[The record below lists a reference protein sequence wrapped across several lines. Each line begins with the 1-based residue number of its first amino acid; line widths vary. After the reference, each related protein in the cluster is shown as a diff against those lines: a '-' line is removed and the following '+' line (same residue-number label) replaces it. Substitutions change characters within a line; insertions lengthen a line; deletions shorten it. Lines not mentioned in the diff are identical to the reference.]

1 MSRLTFPLSAP
12 ASPPPLAA
20 VPPRLA
26 LRSSGALLCACLV
39 ASLAGCSWWM
49 PFNPAPRQLEVTSL
63 FSIDRYDQNVDHWID
78 PLSPGYDRPV
88 LPEAVQRAHFDALFT
103 RYYGTAARDPSPW
116 NPAFINAALYRQGGT
131 DIAGLQRRR
140 LSRYDNRLQQ
150 TGHLGHGQ
158 NLRPHSA
165 EWLDAIA
172 ANLDVAQFE
181 RSPGYD
187 PKRRAIAIDN
197 ALVRGLP
204 TADPS
209 FYDNRIAG
217 EGYPF
222 DNLQISAIRPG
233 TPVYIIGT
241 SIDGAWRYVQ
251 TPDVQGWVASPTL
264 GTVDDTFVTRWRTMA
279 RQSLGAVIS
288 ASVPVRDAG
297 GAFRFAAPA
306 GTMLPIS
313 GHDAQGYDVL
323 VPAGDADGHAQI
335 RAARFAGDATIV
347 PMPWQMTPRHVATL
361 LKALIGRPYG
371 WGNTG
376 FYNDCSSELQSV
388 FAPFG
393 IWLPRHSSN
402 QMTAGAKVD
411 ISADTP
417 AERVA
422 YLAHHG
428 QPLRSLIYI
437 GGHVMLY
444 LGNTT
449 IDGRAIP
456 VVYQDIWGMRP
467 AANTRRAIVGG
478 SVIMPLA
485 LEVPEDPSLR
495 SLAATPI
502 FQIMTLEAAPPPGLM
517 PESGDDPAS

>member
-1 MSRLTFPLSAP
+1 
-12 ASPPPLAA
+12 
-20 VPPRLA
+20 
-26 LRSSGALLCACLV
+26 
-39 ASLAGCSWWM
+39 M
-49 PFNPAPRQLEVTSL
+49 PFNPRPKPVEVTSL
-63 FSIDRYDQNVDHWID
+63 FAIDHYDQDVDRWI
-78 PLSPGYDRPV
+78 SPASPDYDRPV
-88 LPEAVQRAHFDALFT
+88 LPETVQRVHFEALFA
-103 RYYGTAARDPSPW
+103 RYYGMAARDPSPW
-116 NPAFINAALYRQGGT
+116 NPAFVGAAVYREGGA
-131 DIAGLQRRR
+131 DIAALQRRR
-140 LSRYDNRLQQ
+140 LSRYDNRLQSARH
-150 TGHLGHGQ
+150 TGYGQ

-172 ANLDVAQFE
+172 SNLDLAQFE
-181 RSPGYD
+181 RTAGYAA
-187 PKRRAIAIDN
+187 RHRAIAVDN

-204 TADPS
+204 TADPA
-209 FYDNRIAG
+209 FYDSRIAG

-241 SIDGAWRYVQ
+241 SVDGAWRYVQ
-251 TPDVQGWVASPTL
+251 TPDVQGWIASSTIA
-264 GTVDDTFVTRWRTMA
+264 TVDDAFVTRWRTAA
-279 RQSLGAVIS
+279 RQSLGAIIG
-288 ASVPVRDAG
+288 ASVPVRDTN

-306 GTMLPIS
+306 GTMLPIA
-313 GHDAQGYDVL
+313 GHDGQGYDVL
-323 VPAGDADGHAQI
+323 TPASDADGRALI
-335 RAARFAGDATIV
+335 RTARLAADGAIV
-347 PMPWQMTPRHVATL
+347 PLPWQMTPRHIATL

-376 FYNDCSSELQSV
+376 FYNDCSSELQSI

-417 AERVA
+417 AERIA
-422 YLAHHG
+422 YLARHG
-428 QPLRSLIYI
+428 QPLRSIIYI

-449 IDGRAIP
+449 RDGVAIP

-467 AANTRRAIVGG
+467 AENTRRAIVGG
-478 SVIMPLA
+478 SVIMPLT
-485 LEVPEDPSLR
+485 LDVPEDPSLR

-502 FQIMTLEAAPPPGLM
+502 FQIMTLETAPPPGLM